1 MDGFLSSANRWHTLI
16 VAAAASVVFWLAQ
29 PPCGLRPLAWSVPV
43 AWAYLVKLPTLPG
56 RRPYLMLWLA
66 GMLYWLLAVYW
77 VCLPHPV
84 TSLGWLA
91 LAAYLG
97 VYLPLFIGL
106 SRVAVRWCPVNVAC
120 AVVWMGLELAQA
132 HLLSGFHMAAL
143 SHTQFRWLNLIQI
156 ADLGGSYLV
165 SGLIVFVGASITMA
179 IQARTVVPRGIP
191 LAAALVLLA
200 STLIYGSLS
209 QSLATTEPGLH
220 VALIQGSI
228 PMRVVSSADEYR
240 VVREATNREYFTLTE
255 SALRERPQT
264 ELVIWPETMVTES
277 YVSVDS
283 DVTQI
288 DGQSVTR
295 EQIENM
301 VLTQQGKIGSIARRF
316 DRPMLLGIDA
326 WNYTK
331 NGQQRFNSA
340 VLVDRA
346 GRLGVRYDKMHP
358 VMFGEYIPGADWI
371 PGLYQITPLTGGI
384 EWGKSALAAQVANR
398 ADERFTLCPSICYES
413 VLSHVIRRQVTQLR
427 AKNLEPDVLVNLTN
441 DGWFHGS
448 AELDMH
454 LVCGVFR
461 AIECRKPFLVAA
473 NTGISAV
480 IDGNGQIVARGGK
493 QQSTYVAAEVRRD
506 PRRSLY
512 LAWGDLPAGAC
523 LLTCVVLAGLG
534 IRRRS

>member
-1 MDGFLSSANRWHTLI
+1 MDGFLSPASRWHTLV

-29 PPCGLRPLAWSVPV
+29 PPCGLWPLAWLVPM
-43 AWAYLVKLPTLPG
+43 AWAYLVKLPSLPG

-84 TSLGWLA
+84 TSLGWFA
-91 LAAYLG
+91 LSAYLG

-106 SRVAVRWCPVNVAC
+106 SRVAVRWWPVNVAC

-132 HLLSGFHMAAL
+132 HMLSGFHMAAL
-143 SHTQFRWLNLIQI
+143 AHTQYRWLNLIQI

-165 SGLIVFVGASITMA
+165 SGLIVFVGASLGMTL
-179 IQARTVVPRGIP
+179 QARAWSGRWAPIVTSLAMIVVT
-191 LAAALVLLA
+191 LV
-200 STLIYGSLS
+200 YGSLS
-209 QSLATTEPGLH
+209 LQVSPLTPGLQI
-220 VALIQGSI
+220 ALIQGSI
-228 PMRVVSSADEYR
+228 DMRVISSADEYR
-240 VVREATNREYFTLTE
+240 VVREETNREYFTLTE
-255 SALRERPQT
+255 SALKERPQT
-264 ELVIWPETMVTES
+264 DLVIWPETMVTES
-277 YVSVDS
+277 YASADA

-288 DGQSVTR
+288 DGQPVTR
-295 EQIENM
+295 EQLDHM
-301 VLTQQGKIGSIARRF
+301 TLTQQGKIGSIARRF
-316 DRPMLLGIDA
+316 DKPMLLGIDA

-331 NGQQRFNSA
+331 SGPQRFNSA

-384 EWGKSALAAQVANR
+384 EWGKSAVAAQVANSGG
-398 ADERFTLCPSICYES
+398 DKFTLCPSICYES

-427 AKNLEPDVLVNLTN
+427 DKNLEPDVLVNLTN

-461 AIECRKPFLVAA
+461 AIECRKPFVIAA

-493 QQSTYVAAEVRRD
+493 QQSTWVAAEVRRD
-506 PRRSLY
+506 PRRSCY
-512 LAWGDLPAGAC
+512 LQWGDLPAGAC
-523 LLTCVVLAGLG
+523 LLTCVVLAGWGLW
-534 IRRRS
+534 RRS